1 MTGGNQSWRPRLVAA
16 ASGVLAIVA
25 AAALFSGCA
34 SRAEIAEQE
43 GNYLSADGTVSQISV
58 ENREGT
64 IEFEGVDEASGT
76 ITSTDYLGDVLVV
89 NFWYASCPPCRME
102 APWLQELSE
111 QFAPDGVQFIGVNV
125 RDEAPTAASF
135 SEKFGVTYPSIIDG
149 DGAVVLAFTGI
160 AAPSAVPTTVVLDRQ
175 GRFAAR
181 IVGIIDQPVLDGLIT
196 STLEEDDV
204 P

>member
-1 MTGGNQSWRPRLVAA
+1 
-16 ASGVLAIVA
+16 
-25 AAALFSGCA
+25 
-34 SRAEIAEQE
+34 
-43 GNYLSADGTVSQISV
+43 
-58 ENREGT
+58 
-64 IEFEGVDEASGT
+64 
-76 ITSTDYLGDVLVV
+76 VLVV
-89 NFWYASCPPCRME
+89 NFWYASCPPCRKE

-111 QFAPDGVQFIGVNV
+111 QFAPDGVQFLVVGV

-175 GRFAAR
+175 GRFAGR
-181 IVGIIDQPVLDGLIT
+181 IVGIIDQPVLDGLISAT
-196 STLEEDDV
+196 VEEDDV

>member
-1 MTGGNQSWRPRLVAA
+1 MTGGHSWRPRLVAA
-16 ASGVLAIVA
+16 TSGVLAVVA

-34 SRAEIAEQE
+34 SPAEIAEQD
-43 GNYLSADGTVSQISV
+43 GNYLSADGTVSQIAV
-58 ENREGT
+58 ENREAT
-64 IEFEGVDEASGT
+64 IEFEGVDETGQT
-76 ITSTDYLGDVLVV
+76 ITSSDYLGDVLVV
-89 NFWYASCPPCRME
+89 NFWYASCPPCRTE

-135 SEKFGVTYPSIIDG
+135 SKKFGITYPSIIDG
-149 DGAVVLAFTGI
+149 DGEVVLAFSGI
-160 AAPSAVPTTVVLDRQ
+160 AAPSAVPTTVVLDRE
-175 GRFAAR
+175 GRLAAR
-181 IVGIIDQPVLDGLIT
+181 VVGIIDQSVLDGLIS